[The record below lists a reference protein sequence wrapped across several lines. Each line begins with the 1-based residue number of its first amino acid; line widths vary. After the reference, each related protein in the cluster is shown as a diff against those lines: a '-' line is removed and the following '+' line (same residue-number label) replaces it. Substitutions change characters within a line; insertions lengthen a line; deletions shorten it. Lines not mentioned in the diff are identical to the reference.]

1 MSTKFLCVFF
11 IVVILVIFTC
21 ETKIY
26 SVLFYSILVEEY
38 FDIIPILNYNTFT
51 SSIFTQHTVR
61 MNKVLL
67 LMDGGFYYE

>member
-1 MSTKFLCVFF
+1 MCFF

-26 SVLFYSILVEEY
+26 SVLFCSILIEEY
-38 FDIIPILNYNTFT
+38 FNIIPVLNNNTFT
-51 SSIFTQHTVR
+51 SSIFTQQTVR